1 MQPTIENAKLLVTL
15 LAVIKKENSNLKDKL
30 LEELYSTLQ
39 KDIQNQTGV
48 KYLQVEDIENPI
60 PVQVFHGERGL
71 QGARG
76 ATGPRGIQGIQGET
90 GKTGDIG
97 PRGVQGVR
105 GLTGERGESGERG
118 EQGLPGK
125 DGKDADIKPVEER
138 FQKLYDEFI
147 SQISSQI
154 TRMALARG
162 NSGVQVSAG
171 SGEVLLKFLDDVDY
185 QSISTA
191 QDEYVLT
198 YNASTKKWE
207 ARESTGGDVANSY
220 LTSTYVANTR
230 FQSVLANTNAFIA
243 TKVNTTTFNEALANT
258 NSYIAANALTER
270 QHLANTNAFI
280 ATKVNTT
287 TFNSALANTN
297 SFIKSQLANTNYYI
311 DANALI
317 ERQHLAN
324 TNSFIAANALIERQ
338 HLANTNSFIKSQL
351 ANTNT
356 RIASVISSPFVF
368 TTNGIYRTLTGYVE
382 NGTTNTVR
390 VAEFSSSQ
398 LRLTLATF
406 TPSMTASGLSSSSL
420 NWDVAATGFSVS
432 VDNPSDVL
440 DQYISSVLSISQTA
454 GSIYTTLAGYT
465 AGAKSAVPAGGIDWT
480 QSFTA
485 TGSSFIRPV
494 SSSSTGGTATG
505 LVRFNVFSGSSESE
519 YTTSTASFT
528 INWANP
534 THSISLTPMS
544 GQTFLSSYSSTSYS
558 VSGTGITTSANRV
571 FAVTASNGTVSNA
584 TGSGTFTFT
593 APIHK
598 TNNDTSRTVTLNTT
612 LTRPISVTGTSYTAT
627 LGPNSASHSA
637 TFTYPSFAIFTS
649 STSSPPS
656 RADIVSGTTFEST
669 VTQYGDQVKT
679 VSGNITNS
687 SGVPQGYWFAVRTAA
702 SQPTTFKTGA
712 SVSLL
717 SDVAT
722 TTSSVNLE
730 PDSPLSGY
738 TAEAYTLYG
747 ITLQNGTTYVSIS

>member
-1 MQPTIENAKLLVTL
+1 MQPTLENAKLLVTL

-30 LEELYSTLQ
+30 LEELYSALQ

-76 ATGPRGIQGIQGET
+76 AAGPRGIQGIQGET

-125 DGKDADIKPVEER
+125 DGKDVDIKPVEEK
-138 FQKLYDEFI
+138 FQKLYDEFV

-171 SGEVLLKFLDDVDY
+171 SGEVFLKFLDDVDY

-207 ARESTGGDVANSY
+207 ARESTGGAGGDVANSY

-243 TKVNTTTFNEALANT
+243 TKVSTTTFNSALANT

-270 QHLANTNAFI
+270 QHLANTNSYI

-287 TFNSALANTN
+287 TFNAALANTN
-297 SFIKSQLANTNYYI
+297 A
-311 DANALI
+311 
-317 ERQHLAN
+317 
-324 TNSFIAANALIERQ
+324 FIAANALTERQ

-368 TTNGIYRTLTGYVE
+368 STNGIYRTLTGYVE

-432 VDNPSDVL
+432 VNNPSDVL

-544 GQTFLSSYSSTSYS
+544 GQTFLSSYSSTTYS

-571 FAVTASNGTVSNA
+571 FAVTASNGTVSSA

-598 TNNDTSRTVTLNTT
+598 TNNSTSRTVTLNTT

-679 VSGNITNS
+679 LSGNITNS

-747 ITLQNGTTYVSIS
+747 ITLQNGTTFVSIS

>member
-1 MQPTIENAKLLVTL
+1 MQPTLENAKLLVTL

-30 LEELYSTLQ
+30 LEELYSALQ

-76 ATGPRGIQGIQGET
+76 AAGPRGIQGIQGET

-125 DGKDADIKPVEER
+125 DGKDVDIKPVEEK
-138 FQKLYDEFI
+138 FQKLYDEFV

-171 SGEVLLKFLDDVDY
+171 SGEVFLKFLDDVDY

-207 ARESTGGDVANSY
+207 ARESTGGAGGDVANSY

-243 TKVNTTTFNEALANT
+243 TKVSTTTFNSALANT

-270 QHLANTNAFI
+270 QHLANTNSYI

-287 TFNSALANTN
+287 TFNAALANTN
-297 SFIKSQLANTNYYI
+297 A
-311 DANALI
+311 
-317 ERQHLAN
+317 
-324 TNSFIAANALIERQ
+324 FIAANALTERQ

-368 TTNGIYRTLTGYVE
+368 STNGIYRTLTGYVE

-432 VDNPSDVL
+432 VNNPSDVL

-544 GQTFLSSYSSTSYS
+544 GQTFLSSYSSTTYS

-571 FAVTASNGTVSNA
+571 FAVTASNGTVSSA

-598 TNNDTSRTVTLNTT
+598 TNNSTSRTVTLNTT

-679 VSGNITNS
+679 LSGNITNS

-712 SVSLL
+712 SSSLL

-747 ITLQNGTTYVSIS
+747 ITLQNGTTFVSIS

>member
-1 MQPTIENAKLLVTL
+1 MQPTLENAKLLVTL

-97 PRGVQGVR
+97 ARGVQGVR

-207 ARESTGGDVANSY
+207 ARESTGGAGGDVANSY

-243 TKVNTTTFNEALANT
+243 TKVNTTTFNSALANT

-287 TFNSALANTN
+287 TFNSA
-297 SFIKSQLANTNYYI
+297 
-311 DANALI
+311 
-317 ERQHLAN
+317 LAN

-368 TTNGIYRTLTGYVE
+368 TTSGIYRTLTGYVE

-544 GQTFLSSYSSTSYS
+544 GQTFLSSYSSTPYS

-571 FAVTASNGTVSNA
+571 FAVTASNGTVSSA

-598 TNNDTSRTVTLNTT
+598 TNNGTSRTVTLNTT

>member
-71 QGARG
+71 QGLRG
-76 ATGPRGIQGIQGET
+76 AAGPRGIQGIQGIQGET

-207 ARESTGGDVANSY
+207 AREPTGGAGGDVANSY

-243 TKVNTTTFNEALANT
+243 TKVNTTTFN
-258 NSYIAANALTER
+258 
-270 QHLANTNAFI
+270 
-280 ATKVNTT
+280 
-287 TFNSALANTN
+287 SALANTN
-297 SFIKSQLANTNYYI
+297 SYI

-544 GQTFLSSYSSTSYS
+544 GQTFLSSYSSTPYS

-598 TNNDTSRTVTLNTT
+598 TNNGTSRTVTLNTT

>member
-1 MQPTIENAKLLVTL
+1 MQPTLENAKLLVTL

-71 QGARG
+71 QGDRG
-76 ATGPRGIQGIQGET
+76 LTGPRGIQGIQGKT

-207 ARESTGGDVANSY
+207 ARESTGGAGGDVANSY

-243 TKVNTTTFNEALANT
+243 TKVNTTTFNSALANT
-258 NSYIAANALTER
+258 NSFIKS
-270 QHLANTNAFI
+270 QLANTNAFI

-297 SFIKSQLANTNYYI
+297 SYI
-311 DANALI
+311 AANALI

-465 AGAKSAVPAGGIDWT
+465 AGAKSAVPSGGIDWT

-544 GQTFLSSYSSTSYS
+544 GQTFLSSYSSTPYS

-598 TNNDTSRTVTLNTT
+598 TNNGTSRTVTLNTT

-637 TFTYPSFAIFTS
+637 TFTYPSFSIFTS

>member
-1 MQPTIENAKLLVTL
+1 MQPTLENAKLLVTL

-30 LEELYSTLQ
+30 LEELYSALQ

-76 ATGPRGIQGIQGET
+76 AAGPRGIQGIQGET

-125 DGKDADIKPVEER
+125 DGKDVDIKPVEEK
-138 FQKLYDEFI
+138 FQKLYDEFV

-171 SGEVLLKFLDDVDY
+171 SGEVFLKFLDDVDY

-207 ARESTGGDVANSY
+207 ARESTGGAGGDVANSY

-243 TKVNTTTFNEALANT
+243 TKVSTTTFNSALANT

-270 QHLANTNAFI
+270 QHLANTNSYI

-287 TFNSALANTN
+287 TFNAALANTN
-297 SFIKSQLANTNYYI
+297 A
-311 DANALI
+311 
-317 ERQHLAN
+317 
-324 TNSFIAANALIERQ
+324 FIAANALTERQ

-368 TTNGIYRTLTGYVE
+368 STNGIYRTLTGYVE

-432 VDNPSDVL
+432 VNNPSDVL

-544 GQTFLSSYSSTSYS
+544 GQTFLSSYSSTTYS

-571 FAVTASNGTVSNA
+571 FAVTASNGTVSSA

-598 TNNDTSRTVTLNTT
+598 TNNSTSRTVTLNTT

-679 VSGNITNS
+679 LSGNITNS

>member
-76 ATGPRGIQGIQGET
+76 PAGPRGIQGIQGET

-207 ARESTGGDVANSY
+207 AREPTGGAGGDVANSY

-230 FQSVLANTNAFIA
+230 FQSVLANTN
-243 TKVNTTTFNEALANT
+243 
-258 NSYIAANALTER
+258 S
-270 QHLANTNAFI
+270 
-280 ATKVNTT
+280 
-287 TFNSALANTN
+287 
-297 SFIKSQLANTNYYI
+297 YI

-485 TGSSFIRPV
+485 TGASFIRPV

-544 GQTFLSSYSSTSYS
+544 GQTFLSSYSSTPYS

-593 APIHK
+593 VPIHK

>member
-1 MQPTIENAKLLVTL
+1 MQPTLENAKLLVTL

-71 QGARG
+71 QGLRG
-76 ATGPRGIQGIQGET
+76 AAGPRGIQGIQGET
-90 GKTGDIG
+90 GETGKTGDIG
-97 PRGVQGVR
+97 ARGVQGVR

-207 ARESTGGDVANSY
+207 ARESTGGAGGDVANSY

-243 TKVNTTTFNEALANT
+243 TKVNTTTFN
-258 NSYIAANALTER
+258 
-270 QHLANTNAFI
+270 
-280 ATKVNTT
+280 
-287 TFNSALANTN
+287 SALANTN
-297 SFIKSQLANTNYYI
+297 SYI

-368 TTNGIYRTLTGYVE
+368 TTSGIYRTLTGYVE

-544 GQTFLSSYSSTSYS
+544 GQTFLSSYSSTPYS

-571 FAVTASNGTVSNA
+571 FAVTASNGTVSSA

-598 TNNDTSRTVTLNTT
+598 TNNGTSRTVTLNTT

>member
-1 MQPTIENAKLLVTL
+1 MQPTLENAKLLVTL

-71 QGARG
+71 QGLRG
-76 ATGPRGIQGIQGET
+76 AAGPRGIQGIQGIQGET

-97 PRGVQGVR
+97 ARGVQGVR

-118 EQGLPGK
+118 EQGLSGK

-207 ARESTGGDVANSY
+207 ARESTGGAGGDVANSY

-243 TKVNTTTFNEALANT
+243 TKVNTTTFNSALANT

-270 QHLANTNAFI
+270 QHLANTNAFIATKVNTTTFNSALANTNSYIDANALTERQHLANTNSFIKSQLANTNAFI

-368 TTNGIYRTLTGYVE
+368 TTSGIYRTLTGYVE

-406 TPSMTASGLSSSSL
+406 TPSMTASGLSSSS
-420 NWDVAATGFSVS
+420 
-432 VDNPSDVL
+432 
-440 DQYISSVLSISQTA
+440 
-454 GSIYTTLAGYT
+454 
-465 AGAKSAVPAGGIDWT
+465 
-480 QSFTA
+480 
-485 TGSSFIRPV
+485 
-494 SSSSTGGTATG
+494 
-505 LVRFNVFSGSSESE
+505 
-519 YTTSTASFT
+519 
-528 INWANP
+528 
-534 THSISLTPMS
+534 
-544 GQTFLSSYSSTSYS
+544 
-558 VSGTGITTSANRV
+558 
-571 FAVTASNGTVSNA
+571 
-584 TGSGTFTFT
+584 
-593 APIHK
+593 
-598 TNNDTSRTVTLNTT
+598 
-612 LTRPISVTGTSYTAT
+612 
-627 LGPNSASHSA
+627 
-637 TFTYPSFAIFTS
+637 
-649 STSSPPS
+649 
-656 RADIVSGTTFEST
+656 
-669 VTQYGDQVKT
+669 
-679 VSGNITNS
+679 
-687 SGVPQGYWFAVRTAA
+687 
-702 SQPTTFKTGA
+702 
-712 SVSLL
+712 
-717 SDVAT
+717 
-722 TTSSVNLE
+722 
-730 PDSPLSGY
+730 
-738 TAEAYTLYG
+738 
-747 ITLQNGTTYVSIS
+747 

>member
-1 MQPTIENAKLLVTL
+1 MQPTLENAKLLVTL

-30 LEELYSTLQ
+30 LEELYSALQ

-76 ATGPRGIQGIQGET
+76 AAGPRGIQGIQGET

-118 EQGLPGK
+118 EQGLSGK

-207 ARESTGGDVANSY
+207 ARESTGGAGGDVANSY

-243 TKVNTTTFNEALANT
+243 TKVSTTTFNSALANT

-270 QHLANTNAFI
+270 QHLANTNSYI

-287 TFNSALANTN
+287 TFNAALANTN
-297 SFIKSQLANTNYYI
+297 A
-311 DANALI
+311 
-317 ERQHLAN
+317 
-324 TNSFIAANALIERQ
+324 FIAANALTERQ

-368 TTNGIYRTLTGYVE
+368 STNGIYRTLTGYVE

-432 VDNPSDVL
+432 VNNPSDVL

-544 GQTFLSSYSSTSYS
+544 GQTFLSSYSSTTYS

-571 FAVTASNGTVSNA
+571 FAVTASNGTVSSA

-598 TNNDTSRTVTLNTT
+598 TNNGTSRTVTLNTT

-679 VSGNITNS
+679 LSGNITNS

-712 SVSLL
+712 SSSLL

-747 ITLQNGTTYVSIS
+747 ITLQNGTTFVSIS